1 MKKLFLTLTLFIL
14 FIISSC
20 EKQNNTVNTTCPNL
34 IQNVT
39 LNDFPMDFY
48 GVNEV
53 EVVGEQL
60 LINVTYGGGCEDH
73 EFKLIR
79 NNENPI
85 DGGGQQIEMLYLSH
99 NANNDVCFAQ
109 ILEHHLCFDISNLLN
124 DELLFFYHPDSLY
137 NLNE

>member
-1 MKKLFLTLTLFIL
+1 MQKTLFIL
-14 FIISSC
+14 LFIPLFSLYSC
-20 EKQNNTVNTTCPNL
+20 EKQTNNCPDL
-34 IQNVT
+34 IQSVPIA
-39 LNDFPMDFY
+39 DFPMDFY

-53 EVVGEQL
+53 EVLGEQL

-73 EFKLIR
+73 NFKLIM

-85 DGGGQQIEMLYLSH
+85 DGGDQQIEMLYLSH

-124 DELLFFYHPDSLY
+124 NGLLYFHHPDSIY
-137 NLNE
+137 DLN

>member
-1 MKKLFLTLTLFIL
+1 MKKLFLTLTLFML

-20 EKQNNTVNTTCPNL
+20 EKQNNTVNTTCPDL

-53 EVVGEQL
+53 EVIEEEFH
-60 LINVTYGGGCEDH
+60 INVSYGGGCEDH
-73 EFKLIR
+73 EFKLIM

-85 DGGGQQIEMLYLSH
+85 DGGGQQIGMLYISH
-99 NANNDVCFAQ
+99 NANNDVCYAQ
-109 ILEHHLCFDISNLLN
+109 ITEHHLCFNISNLLN

-137 NLNE
+137 DLNE

>member
-53 EVVGEQL
+53 EVIEEEL
-60 LINVTYGGGCEDH
+60 HINVSYGGGCEDH
-73 EFKLIR
+73 DFKLIM
-79 NNENPI
+79 NNQTPI

-99 NANNDVCFAQ
+99 NANNDVCYAQ

>member
-1 MKKLFLTLTLFIL
+1 MKKLFLTLTLFML
-14 FIISSC
+14 FFISSC
-20 EKQNNTVNTTCPNL
+20 EKQNNTVNTTCPDL

-53 EVVGEQL
+53 EVIEEEFH
-60 LINVTYGGGCEDH
+60 INVSYGGGCEDH
-73 EFKLIR
+73 EFKLIM

-85 DGGGQQIEMLYLSH
+85 DGGGQQIGMLYLSH
-99 NANNDVCFAQ
+99 NANNGVCYAQ
-109 ILEHHLCFDISNLLN
+109 ITEHHLCFNISNLLN

-137 NLNE
+137 DLNE

>member
-1 MKKLFLTLTLFIL
+1 MKKLFLTLTLFML

-20 EKQNNTVNTTCPNL
+20 EKQNNTVNTTCPDL

-53 EVVGEQL
+53 EVIEEEL
-60 LINVTYGGGCEDH
+60 HINVSYGGGCEDH
-73 EFKLIR
+73 DFKLIM
-79 NNENPI
+79 NNQTPI

-99 NANNDVCFAQ
+99 NANNDVCYAQ

>member
-1 MKKLFLTLTLFIL
+1 MKKLFLTLTLFML
-14 FIISSC
+14 FFISSC
-20 EKQNNTVNTTCPNL
+20 EKQNNTVNTTCPDL

-53 EVVGEQL
+53 EVIEEEFH
-60 LINVTYGGGCEDH
+60 INVSYGGGCEDH
-73 EFKLIR
+73 EFKLIM

-85 DGGGQQIEMLYLSH
+85 DGGGQQIGMLYLSH
-99 NANNDVCFAQ
+99 NANNDVCYAQ
-109 ILEHHLCFDISNLLN
+109 ITEHHLCFNISNLLN

-137 NLNE
+137 DLNE

>member
-1 MKKLFLTLTLFIL
+1 MKKLFLILTIFML

-20 EKQNNTVNTTCPNL
+20 EKQNNTVNTTCPDL

-53 EVVGEQL
+53 EVIEEEL
-60 LINVTYGGGCEDH
+60 HINVSYGGGCEDH
-73 EFKLIR
+73 DFKLIM
-79 NNENPI
+79 NNQTPI

-99 NANNDVCFAQ
+99 NANNDVCYAQ